1 MEAHMVGNGYID
13 RSVQKGFL
21 SGVPG
26 CVDHS
31 FTLWEALKRAKTS
44 RTQIVTTW
52 IDLANAYGS
61 VRHNLIQYALE
72 WYHVPEFI
80 QKLIFNYYEKLC
92 AQVVTKEWS
101 TGFFLFDIGLFQ
113 GCVLSTI
120 LFDAVFNLLLDFLK
134 PLDHL
139 AFKNKGIKT
148 KRLVKAYADD
158 LTLTTSLPEHNQL
171 ALDRMCTWLDW
182 TVTMK
187 AKPKKCYHL
196 AMRIFD
202 KRWPHKKFTQ
212 YHDELTYSPYD
223 AHLTIKGQ
231 RVHFIANPQTE
242 DPFKAKH
249 FKFLGRNMHVD
260 LSEQDVVEKVGR
272 DLRQRLALVDKDP
285 VFGLAKLWIYQFYIL
300 SFLAWP
306 FLIHDF
312 AISHVKALQPPTN
325 KLLRRWA
332 GLYKSADESILY
344 RSREQFGLQL
354 TSLTTHFKRMQVI
367 KSHTLKHS
375 NDPDVVDH
383 YEQRALREKD
393 ISVWKGSQ
401 LLEVCEAMANHD
413 FKFKGQNDRRGLGN
427 GVYDP
432 EPSGADH
439 RKACGQAILKLES
452 ERYRGKVGCFERQGV
467 WLQWSALAQP
477 FDLSWKNLLWGRHDT
492 PLFKFV
498 LNATLNTVVTPTL
511 RKLWNYVRRADCA
524 LCGHRK
530 CTLHHIICN
539 CKVAL
544 KQKRYTWRHDSV
556 LNTLQPFLQELVE
569 AANARP
575 ASKPEE
581 SKIPP
586 HSDSFRPKG
595 AAGGVKTVS
604 KPHPKTKDGI
614 LYGARD
620 WKLRIDLHKDKKNFP
635 ADICQL
641 VLDQTL

>member
-1 MEAHMVGNGYID
+1 M
-13 RSVQKGFL
+13 
-21 SGVPG
+21 
-26 CVDHS
+26 
-31 FTLWEALKRAKTS
+31 
-44 RTQIVTTW
+44 
-52 IDLANAYGS
+52 
-61 VRHNLIQYALE
+61 
-72 WYHVPEFI
+72 
-80 QKLIFNYYEKLC
+80 
-92 AQVVTKEWS
+92 
-101 TGFFLFDIGLFQ
+101 
-113 GCVLSTI
+113 
-120 LFDAVFNLLLDFLK
+120 LLDFLK

-432 EPSGADH
+432 DPSWADH

-581 SKIPP
+581 SKYPP
-586 HSDSFRPKG
+586 LSDSFRPKG

-604 KPHPKTKDGI
+604 KPRPKTKDGI

-635 ADICQL
+635 ADICPTGLRPDIVIYSPSEKIVVLGELTAGAEEGIAKAHKRKDKRYANLL
-641 VLDQTL
+641 VRIKKNDWHPHLFSFEVGARGFVAHSTTTYLRNLGLSRRKSLTICRLMSRTAARCTYDIYQQAASAAWDPSRDLLLDVPLSEDRK